1 MFKLLGGMLA
11 FLTLKLM
18 LLPLTA
24 ILVFAGVCFV
34 VHKPVEFVQQAV
46 RQQDDQPTVV
56 PAARTEAGGEGEA
69 AQIGFP
75 ERMRNFGAGWRVLIW
90 LSVIGSLPFAFV
102 KIVRWAVSRDSNTA
116 SGALVLSLTAIG
128 ILLCLFLMGFRLV
141 GGWEIFILCLAAV
154 LAALHNF
161 LACDWLADRCA

>member
-46 RQQDDQPTVV
+46 QPDDQPTVV
-56 PAARTEAGGEGEA
+56 PAARTEAGVGEA
-69 AQIGFP
+69 ARIGFP

-90 LSVIGSLPFAFV
+90 LAIIGSLPFAFV
-102 KIVRWAVSRDSNTA
+102 KIVRWAVSGDSNTA

>member
-1 MFKLLGGMLA
+1 MDLFEKCRGFYSDPAVAESM
-11 FLTLKLM
+11 
-18 LLPLTA
+18 PLTG
-24 ILVFAGVCFV
+24 AGSSHASGVI
-34 VHKPVEFVQQAV
+34 AMS
-46 RQQDDQPTVV
+46 TVV

-90 LSVIGSLPFAFV
+90 LAVIGSLPFAFV
-102 KIVRWAVSRDSNTA
+102 KIVCWAVSGDSNAA
-116 SGALVLSLTAIG
+116 SSALLLSLTAIG

-154 LAALHNF
+154 LAVLHNF